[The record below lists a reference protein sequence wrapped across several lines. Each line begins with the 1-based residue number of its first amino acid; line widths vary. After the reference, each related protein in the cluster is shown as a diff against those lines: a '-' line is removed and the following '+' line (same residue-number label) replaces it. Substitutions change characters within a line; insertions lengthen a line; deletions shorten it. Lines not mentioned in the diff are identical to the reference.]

1 MIPAGHGSA
10 VRVGVTPWGSSA
22 PARDADW
29 MTQVAGHAETADQL
43 GFESFWIPESHFQR
57 SRACPA
63 PLLLLAAAAAR
74 TRSLRLGT
82 SSYLLPI
89 RDPLRV
95 AEDVA
100 VLDQLSGGRVTL
112 GLGRGFR
119 AELFRAFRI
128 PRAEKRD
135 RFRESLDIMRRA
147 WRGEPIA
154 RSGHEP
160 DSRPLYLSPLPAQR
174 PHPPI
179 WVAAFGPKALAQ
191 VGGLGLPYLASP
203 VETLERLR
211 ENHRRHRE
219 ALPDGVDAA
228 RLAVPVIRTV
238 FITRNPARAA
248 QIRHG
253 LEQQAQLASRR
264 LGQGFADLERARA
277 DDWALVGEPDEILE
291 RIQRYRSEI
300 GLTHLICGL
309 RAPGTSEAEIESTL
323 HELAEIAERIASAG
337 FG

>member
-1 MIPAGHGSA
+1 MA
-10 VRVGVTPWGSSA
+10 
-22 PARDADW
+22 
-29 MTQVAGHAETADQL
+29 QVADHAETADRL
-43 GFESFWIPESHFQR
+43 GFDSFWIPESHFLR
-57 SRACPA
+57 RGACPA

-89 RDPLRV
+89 RQPLRV

-119 AELFRAFRI
+119 AELFRAFQI

-135 RFRESLDIMRRA
+135 RFREALDTMLRA
-147 WRGEPIA
+147 WRGEPLA
-154 RSGHEP
+154 QRGPEAESEP
-160 DSRPLYLSPLPAQR
+160 IYLSPLPLQQ

-191 VGGLGLPYLASP
+191 AGGLGLPYLASP

-211 ENHRRHRE
+211 ENHRRHRA
-219 ALPDGVDAA
+219 ALPAGFDAA
-228 RLAVPVIRTV
+228 QLSVPVIRTV
-238 FITRNPARAA
+238 FITRNPTRAEEVRRSMEHQAR
-248 QIRHG
+248 
-253 LEQQAQLASRR
+253 LTSRR
-264 LGQGFADLERARA
+264 LGRGFADLESAGA
-277 DDWALVGEPDEILE
+277 DDWALVGAPEEVVE
-291 RIQRYRSEI
+291 RILRYRSEI

-309 RAPGTSEAEIESTL
+309 RAPDASDAEIESSL
-323 HELAEIAERIASAG
+323 HELAELAERISSPNFA
-337 FG
+337 